1 MSDVRIEVRD
11 NEETYV
17 VSSDVG
23 YKYLNGRVTALEGS
37 LEKDLADKWAK
48 ALQEINNYLSNL
60 QVNIV
65 GNKIVDELPEV
76 GAPGILYLVMNE
88 AGTAY
93 TSYIYAND
101 KWVKLAVIDFSK
113 YVPITRMVNWKTL
126 DKDIVLTAT
135 DIGGDA
141 TIASGANAHAEGKLT
156 RAYGDMSHGE
166 GFQSWAEGKCSHAE
180 GIASRATGEGAHA
193 EGTTTVASGLN
204 SHAEGSFTKAAGDYS
219 HAEGAGC
226 QAKGKAQHVQGRYN
240 VVDNDN
246 KFAVIIGNGY
256 GREFPELKPPKDPDS
271 DLDMTP
277 PVGHSNAYALDWDGN
292 VYLKGGVYVNC
303 NADSTG
309 GTKLSLDVDSIMGAI
324 KDELYN
330 KVYPVGSVYMTSDD
344 NFNPEEAFGG
354 TWHHVTDDVYL
365 KAVMSGGGT
374 TGGSTDHVITSSN
387 LPPHVHGMKHTH
399 NVSSK
404 GYYAIATQ
412 KTWQFETFGG
422 KFADNSA
429 RYKVPMVR
437 TATSSSP
444 SGEQRDCKTTGSASI
459 TDTGTGSFANAAYHP
474 GYYGVHIWERR
485 A

>member
-1 MSDVRIEVRD
+1 MSDVRMEVRD

-17 VSSDVG
+17 TSNDVG

-48 ALQEINNYLSNL
+48 ALQEINNYLNNL

-76 GAPGILYLVMNE
+76 GDPGILYLVMNE

-113 YVPITRMVNWKTL
+113 YVPITRKVNEKAL
-126 DKDIVLTAT
+126 DTDIVLTAT
-135 DIGGDA
+135 DIGGDRTKA
-141 TIASGANAHAEGKLT
+141 TGENSHAEGTQCEAL
-156 RAYGDMSHGE
+156 GDS
-166 GFQSWAEGKCSHAE
+166 SHAE
-180 GIASRATGEGAHA
+180 GIQTKASGLWSHVEGSQTRANGPGSHA
-193 EGTTTVASGLN
+193 EGTGSWATGPS
-204 SHAEGSFTKAAGDYS
+204 SHAEGYGTEAAGKY
-219 HAEGAGC
+219 
-226 QAKGKAQHVQGRYN
+226 QHVQGKNN
-240 VVDNDN
+240 VIDEAN
-246 KFAVIIGNGY
+246 KFADIVGNGADI
-256 GREFPELKPPKDPDS
+256 LNK
-271 DLDMTP
+271 
-277 PVGHSNAYALDWDGN
+277 SNAYALDWDGN
-292 VYLKGGVYVNC
+292 LYLKGGVYVNC

-324 KDELYN
+324 KDQLYE

-344 NFNPEEAFGG
+344 NFNPAEVFGG

-365 KAVMSGGGT
+365 KAVMSEGGS
-374 TGGSTDHVITSSN
+374 TGGSTDHVITASN

-412 KTWQFETFGG
+412 KVWQFETFGG
-422 KFADNSA
+422 KFTDHSA

>member
-1 MSDVRIEVRD
+1 MSDVRMEVRD

-48 ALQEINNYLSNL
+48 ALQEINNYLNNL

-76 GAPGILYLVMNE
+76 GDPGILYLVMNE

-113 YVPITRMVNWKTL
+113 YVPITRKVNEKAL
-126 DKDIVLTAT
+126 DTDIVLTAT
-135 DIGGDA
+135 DIGGNNTQA
-141 TIASGANAHAEGKLT
+141 TGQDSHAEGVDCKAQEHASHAEGRGTTASGDSSHAEGIGSIASGESSHAEGARGT
-156 RAYGDMSHGE
+156 TASGAASH
-166 GFQSWAEGKCSHAE
+166 AEGTRTTAAGMCSHAE
-180 GIASRATGEGAHA
+180 GTATIANGR
-193 EGTTTVASGLN
+193 N
-204 SHAEGSFTKAAGDYS
+204 
-219 HAEGAGC
+219 
-226 QAKGKAQHVQGRYN
+226 QHVQGRFN
-240 VVDNDN
+240 VADNDN
-246 KFAVIIGNGY
+246 KFADIVGNGSSE
-256 GREFPELKPPKDPDS
+256 GLETVR
-271 DLDMTP
+271 
-277 PVGHSNAYALDWDGN
+277 SNAYALDWDGN
-292 VYLKGGVYVNC
+292 LYLKGGVYVNC
-303 NADSTG
+303 DADSTG

-324 KDELYN
+324 KDQLYE

-344 NFNPEEAFGG
+344 NFNPEEVFGG

-365 KAVMSGGGT
+365 KAVMSGGGS
-374 TGGSTDHVITSSN
+374 TGGSTDHVITASN
-387 LPPHVHGMKHTH
+387 LPPHVHGMRHTH

-412 KTWQFETFGG
+412 KVWQFETFGG
-422 KFADNSA
+422 KFVDNSA

>member
-48 ALQEINNYLSNL
+48 ALQKINNYLNNL

-76 GAPGILYLVMNE
+76 GDPGILYLVMNE
-88 AGTAY
+88 TGTAY

-113 YVPITRMVNWKTL
+113 YVPITRTVNEKAL
-126 DKDIVLTAT
+126 DTDIVLTAT
-135 DIGGDA
+135 DIGGDR
-141 TIASGANAHAEGKLT
+141 TK
-156 RAYGDMSHGE
+156 
-166 GFQSWAEGKCSHAE
+166 
-180 GIASRATGEGAHA
+180 ATGE
-193 EGTTTVASGLN
+193 N
-204 SHAEGSFTKAAGDYS
+204 SHAEGSQCEALGDCTHAEGFQAIARGLWAHAEGVQTRANGVNS
-219 HAEGAGC
+219 HAEGDGALASGHVSHAEGYGTEAAGEY
-226 QAKGKAQHVQGRYN
+226 QHVQGKHN
-240 VVDNDN
+240 VVDEAN
-246 KFAVIIGNGY
+246 KFADIVGNGADI
-256 GREFPELKPPKDPDS
+256 LNK
-271 DLDMTP
+271 
-277 PVGHSNAYALDWDGN
+277 SNAYALDWDGN
-292 VYLKGGVYVNC
+292 LYLKGGVYVNC

-309 GTKLSLDVDSIMGAI
+309 GTKLSLDVDSIMNAI
-324 KDELYN
+324 KDQLYE

-344 NFNPEEAFGG
+344 NFNPAEVFGG
-354 TWHHVTDDVYL
+354 TWHHVTEDVYL
-365 KAVMSGGGT
+365 KAVMSGGGS
-374 TGGSTDHVITSSN
+374 TGGSTDHVITTSN

-412 KTWQFETFGG
+412 KVWQFETFGG
-422 KFADNSA
+422 NFSDKSA
-429 RYKVPMVR
+429 KYKVPMVR

-444 SGEQRDCKTTGSASI
+444 SGEQRDCKTTGVASI

>member
-1 MSDVRIEVRD
+1 MSDVRMEVRD

-48 ALQEINNYLSNL
+48 ALQEINNYLNNL

-76 GAPGILYLVMNE
+76 GDPGILYLVMNE

-113 YVPITRMVNWKTL
+113 YVPITRKVNEKAL
-126 DKDIVLTAT
+126 DTDIVLTAT
-135 DIGGDA
+135 DIGGDR
-141 TIASGANAHAEGKLT
+141 TK
-156 RAYGDMSHGE
+156 
-166 GFQSWAEGKCSHAE
+166 
-180 GIASRATGEGAHA
+180 ATGE
-193 EGTTTVASGLN
+193 N
-204 SHAEGSFTKAAGDYS
+204 SHAEGTQCEALGDSS
-219 HAEGAGC
+219 HAEGYGTEAAGEY
-226 QAKGKAQHVQGRYN
+226 QHVQGKHN
-240 VVDNDN
+240 VIDEAN
-246 KFAVIIGNGY
+246 KFADIVGNGADI
-256 GREFPELKPPKDPDS
+256 LNK
-271 DLDMTP
+271 
-277 PVGHSNAYALDWDGN
+277 SNAYALDWDGN
-292 VYLKGGVYVNC
+292 LYLKGGVYVNC

-324 KDELYN
+324 KDQLYE

-344 NFNPEEAFGG
+344 NFNPEEVFGG

-365 KAVMSGGGT
+365 KAVMSGGGS
-374 TGGSTDHVITSSN
+374 TGGATDHVITSSN

-412 KTWQFETFGG
+412 KVWQFETFGG
-422 KFADNSA
+422 KFVDNSA

-459 TDTGTGSFANAAYHP
+459 TDTGTGSFANTAYHP

>member
-1 MSDVRIEVRD
+1 MSDVRMEVRD
-11 NEETYV
+11 SEETYV

-23 YKYLNGRVTALEGS
+23 YKYLDGRVTALEGS

-65 GNKIVDELPEV
+65 GNKIVDVLPEV
-76 GAPGILYLVMNE
+76 GEPGILYLVMNE

-113 YVPITRMVNWKTL
+113 YVPITRKVNEKAL
-126 DKDIVLTAT
+126 DTDIVLTAT
-135 DIGGDA
+135 DIGGDRTKA
-141 TIASGANAHAEGKLT
+141 TGENSHAEGTLT
-156 RAYGDMSHGE
+156 MATGENSH
-166 GFQSWAEGKCSHAE
+166 AEGTRCEAIGDSSHAEGIQTKASGLCSHAE
-180 GIASRATGEGAHA
+180 GNQTRAIGQGSHV
-193 EGTTTVASGLN
+193 EGTGSFAKGQW
-204 SHAEGSFTKAAGDYS
+204 SHAEGYYTEAAGRY
-219 HAEGAGC
+219 
-226 QAKGKAQHVQGRYN
+226 QHVQGRHN
-240 VVDNDN
+240 VIDESNR
-246 KFAVIIGNGY
+246 FADIVGNGT
-256 GREFPELKPPKDPDS
+256 DS
-271 DLDMTP
+271 LNK
-277 PVGHSNAYALDWDGN
+277 SNAYALDWHGN
-292 VYLKGGVYVNC
+292 LHLKGGVYVNC

-309 GTKLSLDVDSIMGAI
+309 GTKLSLDVDSIMNAI
-324 KDELYN
+324 KDQLYE

-344 NFNPEEAFGG
+344 NFNPEEVFGG

-365 KAVMSGGGT
+365 KAVMSGGGS
-374 TGGSTDHVITSSN
+374 TGGATDHVITSSN

-412 KTWQFETFGG
+412 KVWQFETFGG
-422 KFADNSA
+422 KFTDHSA
-429 RYKVPMVR
+429 KYKVPMVR

-444 SGEQRDCKTTGSASI
+444 SGEQRDCKTTGIASI
-459 TDTGTGSFANAAYHP
+459 SDTGNGSFANAAYHP

>member
-1 MSDVRIEVRD
+1 MSDVRMEVRD

-48 ALQEINNYLSNL
+48 ALQEINNYLNNL

-65 GNKIVDELPEV
+65 GNKIVDKLPEV
-76 GAPGILYLVMNE
+76 GDPGILYLVMNE

-113 YVPITRMVNWKTL
+113 YVPITRTVNQKAL
-126 DKDIVLTAT
+126 DTDIVLTAT
-135 DIGGDA
+135 DIGGDR
-141 TIASGANAHAEGKLT
+141 TT
-156 RAYGDMSHGE
+156 
-166 GFQSWAEGKCSHAE
+166 
-180 GIASRATGEGAHA
+180 ATGE
-193 EGTTTVASGLN
+193 N
-204 SHAEGSFTKAAGDYS
+204 SHAEGSQCEALTDCTHAEGFQAIARGLYS
-219 HAEGAGC
+219 HAEGYQTRANGVISHAEGDGAWASGYASHAEGYNTKAAGEY
-226 QAKGKAQHVQGRYN
+226 QHVQGKHN
-240 VVDNDN
+240 VIDEAN
-246 KFAVIIGNGY
+246 KFADIVGNGA
-256 GREFPELKPPKDPDS
+256 DS
-271 DLDMTP
+271 LNK
-277 PVGHSNAYALDWDGN
+277 SNAYALDWDGN
-292 VYLKGGVYVNC
+292 LYLKGGVYVNC

-309 GTKLSLDVDSIMGAI
+309 GTKLSLDVDSIMNAI
-324 KDELYN
+324 KDQLYE

-344 NFNPEEAFGG
+344 NFNPAEVFGG
-354 TWHHVTDDVYL
+354 TWHHVTEDVYL
-365 KAVMSGGGT
+365 KAVMSGGGS

-422 KFADNSA
+422 KFSDKSA
-429 RYKVPMVR
+429 KYKVPMVR

-459 TDTGTGSFANAAYHP
+459 TDTGTGSFANTAYHP

>member
-48 ALQEINNYLSNL
+48 ALQEINNYLNNL

-76 GAPGILYLVMNE
+76 GDPGILYLVMNE

-93 TSYIYAND
+93 TSYIYANE
-101 KWVKLAVIDFSK
+101 KWVKLAGIDFSK
-113 YVPITRMVNWKTL
+113 YVPITRKVNEKAL
-126 DKDIVLTAT
+126 DTDIVLTAT
-135 DIGGDA
+135 DIGGDR
-141 TIASGANAHAEGKLT
+141 TK
-156 RAYGDMSHGE
+156 
-166 GFQSWAEGKCSHAE
+166 
-180 GIASRATGEGAHA
+180 ATGE
-193 EGTTTVASGLN
+193 N
-204 SHAEGSFTKAAGDYS
+204 SHAEGSQCEALGACTHAEGFQAIARGLWSHAEGVQTRANGENS
-219 HAEGAGC
+219 HAEGAG
-226 QAKGKAQHVQGRYN
+226 AWASGHVSHAEGYGTEAAGEYQHVQGKHN
-240 VVDNDN
+240 VIDEAN
-246 KFAVIIGNGY
+246 KFADIVGNGADI
-256 GREFPELKPPKDPDS
+256 LNK
-271 DLDMTP
+271 
-277 PVGHSNAYALDWDGN
+277 SNAYALDWNGN
-292 VYLKGGVYVNC
+292 LYLKGGVYVNC

-309 GTKLSLDVDSIMGAI
+309 GTKLSLDVDSIMNAI
-324 KDELYN
+324 KDQLYE

-344 NFNPEEAFGG
+344 NFNPAEVFGG

-365 KAVMSGGGT
+365 KAVMSGGGS
-374 TGGSTDHVITSSN
+374 TGGSIDHVITASN

-412 KTWQFETFGG
+412 KAWQFETFGG

-444 SGEQRDCKTTGSASI
+444 SGEQRNCKTTGDSSI

>member
-48 ALQEINNYLSNL
+48 ALQEINNYLNNL

-76 GAPGILYLVMNE
+76 GDPGILYLVMNE

-113 YVPITRMVNWKTL
+113 YVPITRKVNEKAL
-126 DKDIVLTAT
+126 DTDIILTAT
-135 DIGGDA
+135 DIGGDR
-141 TIASGANAHAEGKLT
+141 TK
-156 RAYGDMSHGE
+156 
-166 GFQSWAEGKCSHAE
+166 
-180 GIASRATGEGAHA
+180 ATGE
-193 EGTTTVASGLN
+193 N
-204 SHAEGSFTKAAGDYS
+204 SHAEGSKCEALGNSS
-219 HAEGAGC
+219 HAEGVQTKASGLWSHAEGSQTRANGPASHAEGTGSWATGSGSHAEGYGTEAAGEY
-226 QAKGKAQHVQGRYN
+226 QHVQGKHN
-240 VVDNDN
+240 VVDEAN
-246 KFAVIIGNGY
+246 KFADIVGNGADI
-256 GREFPELKPPKDPDS
+256 LNK
-271 DLDMTP
+271 
-277 PVGHSNAYALDWDGN
+277 SNAYALDWNGN
-292 VYLKGGVYVNC
+292 LYLKGGVYVNC

-309 GTKLSLDVDSIMGAI
+309 GTKLSLDVDSIMNAI
-324 KDELYN
+324 KDQLYE

-344 NFNPEEAFGG
+344 NFNPAEVFGG

-365 KAVMSGGGT
+365 KAVMSGGGS
-374 TGGSTDHVITSSN
+374 TGGATDHVITSSN

-412 KTWQFETFGG
+412 KVWQFETFGG
-422 KFADNSA
+422 KFTDKSA
-429 RYKVPMVR
+429 KYKVPMVR

-444 SGEQRDCKTTGSASI
+444 SGEQRDCKTTGGASI

>member
-48 ALQEINNYLSNL
+48 ALQEINNYLNNL

-76 GAPGILYLVMNE
+76 GDPGILYLVMNE
-88 AGTAY
+88 TGTAY

-113 YVPITRMVNWKTL
+113 YVPITRTVNEKAL
-126 DKDIVLTAT
+126 DTDIVLTAT
-135 DIGGDA
+135 DIGGDR
-141 TIASGANAHAEGKLT
+141 TK
-156 RAYGDMSHGE
+156 
-166 GFQSWAEGKCSHAE
+166 
-180 GIASRATGEGAHA
+180 ATGE
-193 EGTTTVASGLN
+193 N
-204 SHAEGSFTKAAGDYS
+204 SHAEGSQCEALGDCTHAEGFQAIARGLWAHAEGVQTRANGVNS
-219 HAEGAGC
+219 HAEGDGALASGHVSHAEGYGTEAAGEY
-226 QAKGKAQHVQGRYN
+226 QHVQGKHN
-240 VVDNDN
+240 VVDEAN
-246 KFAVIIGNGY
+246 KFADIVGNGADI
-256 GREFPELKPPKDPDS
+256 LNK
-271 DLDMTP
+271 
-277 PVGHSNAYALDWDGN
+277 SNAYALDWDGN
-292 VYLKGGVYVNC
+292 LYLKGGVYVNC

-309 GTKLSLDVDSIMGAI
+309 GTKLSLDVDSIMNAI
-324 KDELYN
+324 KDQLYE

-344 NFNPEEAFGG
+344 NFNPAEVFGG
-354 TWHHVTDDVYL
+354 TWHHVTEDVYL
-365 KAVMSGGGT
+365 KAVMSGGGS
-374 TGGSTDHVITSSN
+374 TGGSTDHVITTSN

-399 NVSSK
+399 KVSSK

-412 KTWQFETFGG
+412 KVWQFETFGG
-422 KFADNSA
+422 KFSDKSA
-429 RYKVPMVR
+429 KYKVPMVR

-444 SGEQRDCKTTGSASI
+444 SGEQRDCKTTGVASI

>member
-1 MSDVRIEVRD
+1 MSDVRMEVRD

-17 VSSDVG
+17 TSNDVG

-37 LEKDLADKWAK
+37 LEKELADKWAK

-76 GAPGILYLVMNE
+76 GDPGILYLVMNE

-113 YVPITRMVNWKTL
+113 YVPITRKVNEKAL
-126 DKDIVLTAT
+126 DTDIILTAT
-135 DIGGDA
+135 DIGGNNTQA
-141 TIASGANAHAEGKLT
+141 TGKDSHAEGVDCKAQEHASHAEGRGTTASGDSSHAEGIGSIASGESSHAEGARGT
-156 RAYGDMSHGE
+156 TASGAASH
-166 GFQSWAEGKCSHAE
+166 AEGVNAKAVGVCSHAE
-180 GIASRATGEGAHA
+180 GTATIANGR
-193 EGTTTVASGLN
+193 
-204 SHAEGSFTKAAGDYS
+204 D
-219 HAEGAGC
+219 
-226 QAKGKAQHVQGRYN
+226 QHVQGRFN
-240 VVDNDN
+240 VADNDN
-246 KFAVIIGNGY
+246 KFADIVGNGNSE
-256 GREFPELKPPKDPDS
+256 GLETVR
-271 DLDMTP
+271 
-277 PVGHSNAYALDWDGN
+277 SNAYALDWDGN
-292 VYLKGGVYVNC
+292 LYLKGGVYVNC

-324 KDELYN
+324 KDQLYE

-344 NFNPEEAFGG
+344 NFNPEEVFGG

-365 KAVMSGGGT
+365 KAVMSGGGS
-374 TGGSTDHVITSSN
+374 TGGSTDHVITASN
-387 LPPHVHGMKHTH
+387 LPPHVHGMRHTH

-412 KTWQFETFGG
+412 KVWQFETFGG
-422 KFADNSA
+422 KFVDHSA
-429 RYKVPMVR
+429 KYKVPMVR

>member
-48 ALQEINNYLSNL
+48 ALQEINNYLNNL

-76 GAPGILYLVMNE
+76 GDPGILYLVMNE
-88 AGTAY
+88 TGTAY

-113 YVPITRMVNWKTL
+113 YVPITRTVNEKAL
-126 DKDIVLTAT
+126 DTDIVLTAT
-135 DIGGDA
+135 DIGGDR
-141 TIASGANAHAEGKLT
+141 TK
-156 RAYGDMSHGE
+156 
-166 GFQSWAEGKCSHAE
+166 
-180 GIASRATGEGAHA
+180 ATGE
-193 EGTTTVASGLN
+193 N
-204 SHAEGSFTKAAGDYS
+204 SHAEGSQCEALGDCTHAEGFQAIARGLWAHAEGVQTRANGVNS
-219 HAEGAGC
+219 HAEGDGALASGHVSHAEGYGTEAAGEY
-226 QAKGKAQHVQGRYN
+226 QHVQGKHN
-240 VVDNDN
+240 VVDEAN
-246 KFAVIIGNGY
+246 KFADIVGNGADI
-256 GREFPELKPPKDPDS
+256 LNK
-271 DLDMTP
+271 
-277 PVGHSNAYALDWDGN
+277 SNAYALDWDGN
-292 VYLKGGVYVNC
+292 LYLKGGVYVNC

-309 GTKLSLDVDSIMGAI
+309 GTKLSLDVDSIMNAI
-324 KDELYN
+324 KDQLYE

-344 NFNPEEAFGG
+344 NFNPAEVFGG
-354 TWHHVTDDVYL
+354 TWHHVTEDVYL
-365 KAVMSGGGT
+365 KAVMSGGGS
-374 TGGSTDHVITSSN
+374 TGGSTNHVITTSN

-412 KTWQFETFGG
+412 KVWQFETFGG
-422 KFADNSA
+422 KFSDKSA
-429 RYKVPMVR
+429 KYKVPMVR

-444 SGEQRDCKTTGSASI
+444 SGEQRDCKTTGVASI

>member
-1 MSDVRIEVRD
+1 MSDVRMEVRD

-48 ALQEINNYLSNL
+48 ALQEINNYLNNL

-76 GAPGILYLVMNE
+76 GDPGILYLVMNE

-113 YVPITRMVNWKTL
+113 YVPITRKVNEKAL
-126 DKDIVLTAT
+126 DTDIVLTAT
-135 DIGGDA
+135 DIGGDRTKA
-141 TIASGANAHAEGKLT
+141 TGENSHAEGTQCEAL
-156 RAYGDMSHGE
+156 GDS
-166 GFQSWAEGKCSHAE
+166 SHAE
-180 GIASRATGEGAHA
+180 GIQTKASGLWSHVEGSQTRANGPGSHA
-193 EGTTTVASGLN
+193 EGTGSWATGPS
-204 SHAEGSFTKAAGDYS
+204 SHAEGYGTEAAGKY
-219 HAEGAGC
+219 
-226 QAKGKAQHVQGRYN
+226 QHVQGKHN
-240 VVDNDN
+240 VIDEAN
-246 KFAVIIGNGY
+246 KFADIVGNGADI
-256 GREFPELKPPKDPDS
+256 LNK
-271 DLDMTP
+271 
-277 PVGHSNAYALDWDGN
+277 SNAYALDWDGN

-324 KDELYN
+324 KDQLYE

-344 NFNPEEAFGG
+344 NFNPEEVFGG

-365 KAVMSGGGT
+365 KAVMSGGGS
-374 TGGSTDHVITSSN
+374 TGGSTDHVITASN
-387 LPPHVHGMKHTH
+387 LPPHVHGMRHTH

-412 KTWQFETFGG
+412 KVWQFETFGG
-422 KFADNSA
+422 KFTDHSA
-429 RYKVPMVR
+429 KYKVPMVR

-459 TDTGTGSFANAAYHP
+459 TDTGTGSFANTAYHP
-474 GYYGVHIWERR
+474 GYYGVHIWERK

>member
-1 MSDVRIEVRD
+1 MSDVRMEVRD

-48 ALQEINNYLSNL
+48 ALQEINNYLNNL

-76 GAPGILYLVMNE
+76 GDPGILYLVMNE

-113 YVPITRMVNWKTL
+113 YVPITRKVNEKTL
-126 DKDIVLTAT
+126 DTDIVLTAT
-135 DIGGDA
+135 DIGGDRTKA
-141 TIASGANAHAEGKLT
+141 TGENSHAEGTQCEAL
-156 RAYGDMSHGE
+156 GDS
-166 GFQSWAEGKCSHAE
+166 SHAE
-180 GIASRATGEGAHA
+180 GIQTKASGLWSHVEGSQTRANGPGSHA
-193 EGTTTVASGLN
+193 EGTGSWATGPS
-204 SHAEGSFTKAAGDYS
+204 SHAEGYGTEAAGEY
-219 HAEGAGC
+219 
-226 QAKGKAQHVQGRYN
+226 QHVQGKHN
-240 VVDNDN
+240 VVDEAN
-246 KFAVIIGNGY
+246 KFADIVGNGADI
-256 GREFPELKPPKDPDS
+256 LNK
-271 DLDMTP
+271 
-277 PVGHSNAYALDWDGN
+277 SNAYALDWDGN
-292 VYLKGGVYVNC
+292 LYLKGGVYVNC

-324 KDELYN
+324 KDQLYE

-344 NFNPEEAFGG
+344 NFNPEEVFGG

-365 KAVMSGGGT
+365 KAVMSGGGS
-374 TGGSTDHVITSSN
+374 TGGSTDHVITASN
-387 LPPHVHGMKHTH
+387 LPPHVHGMRHTH

-412 KTWQFETFGG
+412 KVWQFETFGG
-422 KFADNSA
+422 KFVDNSA
-429 RYKVPMVR
+429 KFKVPMVR

>member
-48 ALQEINNYLSNL
+48 ALQEINNYLNNL

-76 GAPGILYLVMNE
+76 GDPGILYLVMNE

-113 YVPITRMVNWKTL
+113 YVPITRKVNEKAL
-126 DKDIVLTAT
+126 DTDIVLTAT
-135 DIGGDA
+135 DIGGNNTKA
-141 TIASGANAHAEGKLT
+141 TGQ
-156 RAYGDMSHGE
+156 D
-166 GFQSWAEGKCSHAE
+166 SHAE
-180 GIASRATGEGAHA
+180 GIRSKATG
-193 EGTTTVASGLN
+193 N
-204 SHAEGSFTKAAGDYS
+204 FSHAEGVDCNAKEHAS
-219 HAEGAGC
+219 HAEGQGTTASGDSSHAEGIKSL
-226 QAKGKAQHVQGRYN
+226 AKGQSSHAEGYYTEAAGKYQHVQGRHN
-240 VVDNDN
+240 VIDEANR
-246 KFAVIIGNGY
+246 FADIVGNGT
-256 GREFPELKPPKDPDS
+256 DS
-271 DLDMTP
+271 LNK
-277 PVGHSNAYALDWDGN
+277 SNAYALDWHGN
-292 VYLKGGVYVNC
+292 LRLKGGVYVNC

-309 GTKLSLDVDSIMGAI
+309 GTKLSLDVDSIMNAI
-324 KDELYN
+324 KDQLYE

-344 NFNPEEAFGG
+344 NFNPSEVFGG
-354 TWHHVTDDVYL
+354 TWHHVTEDVYL
-365 KAVMSGGGT
+365 KAVMSGGGS
-374 TGGSTDHVITSSN
+374 TGGATDHVITSSN

-422 KFADNSA
+422 KFTDKSA
-429 RYKVPMVR
+429 KYKVPMVR

-444 SGEQRDCKTTGSASI
+444 SGEQRDCKTTGGASI

>member
-1 MSDVRIEVRD
+1 MSDVRMEVRD

-48 ALQEINNYLSNL
+48 ALQEINNYLNNL

-76 GAPGILYLVMNE
+76 GEPGILYLVMNE

-113 YVPITRMVNWKTL
+113 YVPITRKVNEKAL
-126 DKDIVLTAT
+126 DTDIVLTAT
-135 DIGGDA
+135 DIGGDRTKA
-141 TIASGANAHAEGKLT
+141 T
-156 RAYGDMSHGE
+156 GE
-166 GFQSWAEGKCSHAE
+166 NSHAE
-180 GIASRATGEGAHA
+180 GTLTKATGE
-193 EGTTTVASGLN
+193 N
-204 SHAEGSFTKAAGDYS
+204 SHAEGSKCEAIGNSS
-219 HAEGAGC
+219 HAEGVQTKSSGLWSHAEGSQTRANGPGSHAEGTNSWATGSGSHAEGYGTEAAGEY
-226 QAKGKAQHVQGRYN
+226 QHVQGKHN
-240 VVDNDN
+240 VVDEAN
-246 KFAVIIGNGY
+246 KFADIVGNGADI
-256 GREFPELKPPKDPDS
+256 LNK
-271 DLDMTP
+271 
-277 PVGHSNAYALDWDGN
+277 SNAYALDWDGN
-292 VYLKGGVYVNC
+292 LYLKGGVYVNC

-309 GTKLSLDVDSIMGAI
+309 GTKLSLDVDSIMNAI
-324 KDELYN
+324 KDQLYE

-344 NFNPEEAFGG
+344 NFNPAEVFGG
-354 TWHHVTDDVYL
+354 TWHHVTEDVYL
-365 KAVMSGGGT
+365 KAVMSGGGS
-374 TGGSTDHVITSSN
+374 TGGATDHVITSSN

-422 KFADNSA
+422 KFTDKSA
-429 RYKVPMVR
+429 KYKVPMVR

>member
-1 MSDVRIEVRD
+1 MSDVKIEVRD
-11 NEETYV
+11 SEETYV

-76 GAPGILYLVMNE
+76 GEPGILYLVMNE

-113 YVPITRMVNWKTL
+113 YVPITRKVNEKTL
-126 DKDIVLTAT
+126 DTDIVLTAT
-135 DIGGDA
+135 DIGGQD
-141 TIASGANAHAEGKLT
+141 T
-156 RAYGDMSHGE
+156 
-166 GFQSWAEGKCSHAE
+166 Q
-180 GIASRATGEGAHA
+180 ATGN
-193 EGTTTVASGLN
+193 N
-204 SHAEGSFTKAAGDYS
+204 SHAEGGGSTASGDYS
-219 HAEGAGC
+219 HAEGRGTIASGETSHAEGARRVTASGAASHAEGTATTAAGVC
-226 QAKGKAQHVQGRYN
+226 SHAEGSATIANGRDQHVQGRFN
-240 VVDNDN
+240 VADNDN
-246 KFAVIIGNGY
+246 KFADIVGNGTSE
-256 GREFPELKPPKDPDS
+256 GMETVR
-271 DLDMTP
+271 
-277 PVGHSNAYALDWDGN
+277 SNAYALDWDGN
-292 VYLKGGVYVNC
+292 LYLKGGVYINC

-324 KDELYN
+324 KDQLYE

-344 NFNPEEAFGG
+344 NFNPAEVFGG
-354 TWHHVTDDVYL
+354 TWHHVTEDVYL
-365 KAVMSGGGT
+365 KAVMSGGGS

-422 KFADNSA
+422 KFTDNSA

-459 TDTGTGSFANAAYHP
+459 SDTGTGSFANTAYHP

>member
-1 MSDVRIEVRD
+1 MSDVKIEVRD
-11 NEETYV
+11 SEETYV

-37 LEKDLADKWAK
+37 LEKDLSDKWAK

-76 GAPGILYLVMNE
+76 GDPGILYLVMNE

-113 YVPITRMVNWKTL
+113 YVPITRKVNEKAL
-126 DKDIVLTAT
+126 DTDIVLTAT
-135 DIGGDA
+135 DIGGDRTKA
-141 TIASGANAHAEGKLT
+141 TGENSHAEGTQCEAL
-156 RAYGDMSHGE
+156 GDS
-166 GFQSWAEGKCSHAE
+166 SHAE
-180 GIASRATGEGAHA
+180 GIQTK
-193 EGTTTVASGLN
+193 ASGLW
-204 SHAEGSFTKAAGDYS
+204 SHAEGSQTRANGPGS
-219 HAEGAGC
+219 HAEGTGSWATGSSSHAEGYGTEAAGEY
-226 QAKGKAQHVQGRYN
+226 QHVQGKHN
-240 VVDNDN
+240 VIDEAN
-246 KFAVIIGNGY
+246 KFADIVGNGADI
-256 GREFPELKPPKDPDS
+256 LNK
-271 DLDMTP
+271 
-277 PVGHSNAYALDWDGN
+277 SNAYALDWEGN
-292 VYLKGGVYVNC
+292 LYLKGGVYVNC

-309 GTKLSLDVDSIMGAI
+309 GTKLSLDVDSIMGTI
-324 KDELYN
+324 KDQLYE

-344 NFNPEEAFGG
+344 NFNPAEVFGG
-354 TWHHVTDDVYL
+354 EWHHVTDDVYL

-374 TGGSTDHVITSSN
+374 TGGSTNHVITSSN

-422 KFADNSA
+422 KFTDNSA
-429 RYKVPMVR
+429 KYKVPMVR

-459 TDTGTGSFANAAYHP
+459 SDTGTGSFANTAYHP

>member
-1 MSDVRIEVRD
+1 MSDVRMEVRD
-11 NEETYV
+11 SEETYV

-48 ALQEINNYLSNL
+48 ALQEINNYLNNL

-76 GAPGILYLVMNE
+76 GDPGILYLVMNE

-113 YVPITRMVNWKTL
+113 YVPITRKVNKKPL

-135 DIGGDA
+135 DVGGNNTQA
-141 TIASGANAHAEGKLT
+141 TGQDSHAEGIRSKATGNFSHAEGVDCKAQEHASHSEGWFTTASGDSSHAEGRGTTASGTQSHVEGSRSTASGAASHAEGVSTK
-156 RAYGDMSHGE
+156 AAGV
-166 GFQSWAEGKCSHAE
+166 CSHAE
-180 GIASRATGEGAHA
+180 GTATIA
-193 EGTTTVASGLN
+193 N
-204 SHAEGSFTKAAGDYS
+204 
-219 HAEGAGC
+219 
-226 QAKGKAQHVQGRYN
+226 GKDQHVQGRFN
-240 VVDNDN
+240 VADNDN
-246 KFAVIIGNGY
+246 KFADIVGNGSSE
-256 GREFPELKPPKDPDS
+256 GLEF
-271 DLDMTP
+271 
-277 PVGHSNAYALDWDGN
+277 VRSNAYALDWDGN
-292 VYLKGGVYVNC
+292 LYLKGGVYVNC

-309 GTKLSLDVDSIMGAI
+309 GTKLSFDVDSIMGAI
-324 KDELYN
+324 KDQLYE

-344 NFNPEEAFGG
+344 NFNPAEVFGG

-365 KAVMSGGGT
+365 KAVMSGGGSK
-374 TGGSTDHVITSSN
+374 GGSTDHVITSSN
-387 LPPHVHGMKHTH
+387 LPPHVHGMRHTH

-412 KTWQFETFGG
+412 KVWQFETFGG
-422 KFADNSA
+422 KFVDHSA
-429 RYKVPMVR
+429 KYKVPMVR

>member
-1 MSDVRIEVRD
+1 MSDVRMEVRD
-11 NEETYV
+11 SEETYV

-48 ALQEINNYLSNL
+48 ALQEINNYLNNL

-65 GNKIVDELPEV
+65 GNKIVDVLPEV
-76 GAPGILYLVMNE
+76 GEPGILYLVMNE

-113 YVPITRMVNWKTL
+113 YVPITRKVNEKAL
-126 DKDIVLTAT
+126 DTDIVLTAT
-135 DIGGDA
+135 DIGGRNTQA
-141 TIASGANAHAEGKLT
+141 TGQ
-156 RAYGDMSHGE
+156 D
-166 GFQSWAEGKCSHAE
+166 SHAE
-180 GIASRATGEGAHA
+180 GIRSEATGNFSHA
-193 EGTTTVASGLN
+193 EGVDCKAQERASHAEGWYTTASGDN
-204 SHAEGSFTKAAGDYS
+204 SHAEGHGTTASGESS
-219 HAEGAGC
+219 HAEGARGT
-226 QAKGKAQHVQGRYN
+226 KASGSASHAEGSHTTAAGISSHAEGEVTVANGRDQHVQGRYN
-240 VVDNDN
+240 VADNDN
-246 KFAVIIGNGY
+246 KFADIVGNGNFE
-256 GREFPELKPPKDPDS
+256 GME
-271 DLDMTP
+271 
-277 PVGHSNAYALDWDGN
+277 PVFSNAYALDWDGN
-292 VYLKGGVYVNC
+292 LYLKGGVYVNC

-324 KDELYN
+324 KDQLYE

-344 NFNPEEAFGG
+344 NFNPEAVFGG

-374 TGGSTDHVITSSN
+374 TGGSKDHVITSSN

-412 KTWQFETFGG
+412 KVWQFETFGG
-422 KFADNSA
+422 KFADKSA
-429 RYKVPMVR
+429 KYKVPMVR

-444 SGEQRDCKTTGSASI
+444 SGEQRDCKTTGGASI

>member
-1 MSDVRIEVRD
+1 MSDVKIEVRD
-11 NEETYV
+11 SEETYV

-37 LEKDLADKWAK
+37 LEKDLVDKWAK

-76 GAPGILYLVMNE
+76 GEPGILYLVMNE

-113 YVPITRMVNWKTL
+113 YVPIARKVNEKTL
-126 DKDIVLTAT
+126 DTDIVLTAT
-135 DIGGDA
+135 DIGGDR
-141 TIASGANAHAEGKLT
+141 TK
-156 RAYGDMSHGE
+156 
-166 GFQSWAEGKCSHAE
+166 
-180 GIASRATGEGAHA
+180 ATGE
-193 EGTTTVASGLN
+193 N
-204 SHAEGSFTKAAGDYS
+204 SHAEGSQCEALGDSS
-219 HAEGAGC
+219 HAEGVQTIARGLWSHAEGSQTRANGVLSHAEGDGAWASGLASHAEGNGTEAAGEY
-226 QAKGKAQHVQGRYN
+226 QHVQGKHN
-240 VVDNDN
+240 VVDEAN
-246 KFAVIIGNGY
+246 KFADIVGNGADI
-256 GREFPELKPPKDPDS
+256 LNK
-271 DLDMTP
+271 
-277 PVGHSNAYALDWDGN
+277 SNAYALDWDGN
-292 VYLKGGVYVNC
+292 LYLKGGVYVNC

-324 KDELYN
+324 KDQLYE

-344 NFNPEEAFGG
+344 NFNPAEVFGG

-365 KAVMSGGGT
+365 KAIMSGGGT

-387 LPPHVHGMKHTH
+387 LPPHVHGMRHTH

-404 GYYAIATQ
+404 GYYACATQ
-412 KTWQFETFGG
+412 KTWLFETFGG

-459 TDTGTGSFANAAYHP
+459 TDTGTGSFANTAYHP

>member
-1 MSDVRIEVRD
+1 MSDVRMEVRD
-11 NEETYV
+11 SEETYV

-48 ALQEINNYLSNL
+48 ALQEINNYLNNL

-76 GAPGILYLVMNE
+76 GDPGILYLVMNE

-113 YVPITRMVNWKTL
+113 YVPITRKVNEKAL
-126 DKDIVLTAT
+126 DTDIVLTAT
-135 DIGGDA
+135 DIGGDR
-141 TIASGANAHAEGKLT
+141 TK
-156 RAYGDMSHGE
+156 
-166 GFQSWAEGKCSHAE
+166 
-180 GIASRATGEGAHA
+180 ATGE
-193 EGTTTVASGLN
+193 N
-204 SHAEGSFTKAAGDYS
+204 SHAEGSQCEALSDCTHAEGFQAIARGLWS
-219 HAEGAGC
+219 HAEGVQTRANGVNSHAEGDGAWASGHVSHAEGYGTEAAGEY
-226 QAKGKAQHVQGRYN
+226 QHVQGKHN
-240 VVDNDN
+240 VIDEAN
-246 KFAVIIGNGY
+246 KFADIVGNGADI
-256 GREFPELKPPKDPDS
+256 LNK
-271 DLDMTP
+271 
-277 PVGHSNAYALDWDGN
+277 SNAYALDWDGN
-292 VYLKGGVYVNC
+292 LYLKGGVYVNC

-324 KDELYN
+324 KDQLYE

-344 NFNPEEAFGG
+344 NFNPAEVFGG

-365 KAVMSGGGT
+365 KAVMSGGGS
-374 TGGSTDHVITSSN
+374 TGGSTDHVITASN
-387 LPPHVHGMKHTH
+387 LPPHVHGMRHTH

-412 KTWQFETFGG
+412 KVWQFETFGG
-422 KFADNSA
+422 TFTDHSA
-429 RYKVPMVR
+429 KYKVPMVR

>member
-23 YKYLNGRVTALEGS
+23 YKYLDGRVTALEGS

-48 ALQEINNYLSNL
+48 ALQEINNYLNNL

-76 GAPGILYLVMNE
+76 GDPGILYLVMNE

-113 YVPITRMVNWKTL
+113 YVPITRKVNEKAL
-126 DKDIVLTAT
+126 DTDIVLTAT
-135 DIGGDA
+135 DVGGDR
-141 TIASGANAHAEGKLT
+141 TK
-156 RAYGDMSHGE
+156 
-166 GFQSWAEGKCSHAE
+166 
-180 GIASRATGEGAHA
+180 ATGE
-193 EGTTTVASGLN
+193 N
-204 SHAEGSFTKAAGDYS
+204 SHAEGSQCEALSDCTHAEGFQAIARGLYS
-219 HAEGAGC
+219 HAEGVQTRANGVISHAEGDGAWASGYASHAEGC
-226 QAKGKAQHVQGRYN
+226 GTKASGEYQHVQGKHN
-240 VVDNDN
+240 VVDEVN
-246 KFAVIIGNGY
+246 KFADIVGNGANS
-256 GREFPELKPPKDPDS
+256 LNK
-271 DLDMTP
+271 
-277 PVGHSNAYALDWDGN
+277 SNAYALDWNGN
-292 VYLKGGVYVNC
+292 LYLKGGVYVNC

-309 GTKLSLDVDSIMGAI
+309 GTKLSLDVDSIMNAI
-324 KDELYN
+324 KDQLYE

-344 NFNPEEAFGG
+344 NFNPAEVFGG

-365 KAVMSGGGT
+365 KAVMSGGGS
-374 TGGSTDHVITSSN
+374 TGGSTDHVITASN

-412 KTWQFETFGG
+412 KVWQFETFGG
-422 KFADNSA
+422 KFVDKSA
-429 RYKVPMVR
+429 KYKVPMVR

-444 SGEQRDCKTTGSASI
+444 SGEQRDCKTTGGASI
-459 TDTGTGSFANAAYHP
+459 NDTGTGSFANAAYHP

>member
-48 ALQEINNYLSNL
+48 ALQEINNYLNNL

-76 GAPGILYLVMNE
+76 GEPGILYLVMNE

-113 YVPITRMVNWKTL
+113 YVPITRKVNEKAL
-126 DKDIVLTAT
+126 DTDIVLTAT
-135 DIGGDA
+135 DIGGYRTKA
-141 TIASGANAHAEGKLT
+141 TGENSHAEGALT
-156 RAYGDMSHGE
+156 MATGGDSH
-166 GFQSWAEGKCSHAE
+166 AEGTRCEACGDSSHAEGTQTKASGLCSHAE
-180 GIASRATGEGAHA
+180 GNQTRAIGQGSHT
-193 EGTTTVASGLN
+193 EGTGSFAKGKW
-204 SHAEGSFTKAAGDYS
+204 SHAEGYYTEAAGKY
-219 HAEGAGC
+219 
-226 QAKGKAQHVQGRYN
+226 QHVQGRHN
-240 VVDNDN
+240 VIDESNR
-246 KFAVIIGNGY
+246 FADIVGNGT
-256 GREFPELKPPKDPDS
+256 DS
-271 DLDMTP
+271 LNK
-277 PVGHSNAYALDWDGN
+277 SNAYALDWNGN
-292 VYLKGGVYVNC
+292 LRLKGGVYVNC

-309 GTKLSLDVDSIMGAI
+309 GTKLSLDVDSIMNAI
-324 KDELYN
+324 KDQLYE

-344 NFNPEEAFGG
+344 NFNPEEVFGG
-354 TWHHVTDDVYL
+354 TWHHVTEDVYL
-365 KAVMSGGGT
+365 KAVMSGGGS
-374 TGGSTDHVITSSN
+374 TGGSTDHVITLSN

-412 KTWQFETFGG
+412 KVWQFETFGG
-422 KFADNSA
+422 KFADKSA
-429 RYKVPMVR
+429 KYKVPMVR

-444 SGEQRDCKTTGSASI
+444 SGEQRDCKTTGGASI
-459 TDTGTGSFANAAYHP
+459 TDTGTGSFANTAYHP

>member
-48 ALQEINNYLSNL
+48 ALQEINNYLNNL
-60 QVNIV
+60 QVNVV

-76 GAPGILYLVMNE
+76 GDPGILYLVMNE
-88 AGTAY
+88 TGTAY

-113 YVPITRMVNWKTL
+113 YVPITRTVNEKAL
-126 DKDIVLTAT
+126 DTDIVLTAT
-135 DIGGDA
+135 DIGGDR
-141 TIASGANAHAEGKLT
+141 TK
-156 RAYGDMSHGE
+156 
-166 GFQSWAEGKCSHAE
+166 
-180 GIASRATGEGAHA
+180 ATGE
-193 EGTTTVASGLN
+193 N
-204 SHAEGSFTKAAGDYS
+204 SHAEGSQCEALGDCTHAEGFQAIARGLWAHAEGVQTRANGVNS
-219 HAEGAGC
+219 HAEGDGALASGHVSHAEGYGTEAAGEY
-226 QAKGKAQHVQGRYN
+226 QHVQGKHN
-240 VVDNDN
+240 VVDEAN
-246 KFAVIIGNGY
+246 KFADIVGNGADI
-256 GREFPELKPPKDPDS
+256 LNK
-271 DLDMTP
+271 
-277 PVGHSNAYALDWDGN
+277 SNAYALDWEGN
-292 VYLKGGVYVNC
+292 LYLKGGVYVNC

-309 GTKLSLDVDSIMGAI
+309 GTKLSLDVDSIMNAI
-324 KDELYN
+324 KDQLYE

-344 NFNPEEAFGG
+344 NFNPAEVFGG
-354 TWHHVTDDVYL
+354 TWHHVTEDVYL
-365 KAVMSGGGT
+365 KAVMSGGGS
-374 TGGSTDHVITSSN
+374 TGGSTDHVITTSN

-412 KTWQFETFGG
+412 KVWQFETFGG
-422 KFADNSA
+422 NFSDKSA
-429 RYKVPMVR
+429 KYKVPMVR

-444 SGEQRDCKTTGSASI
+444 SGEQRDCKTTGVASI

>member
-48 ALQEINNYLSNL
+48 ALQEINNYLNNL

-76 GAPGILYLVMNE
+76 GDPGILYLVMNE
-88 AGTAY
+88 TGTAY

-113 YVPITRMVNWKTL
+113 YVPITRTVNEKAL
-126 DKDIVLTAT
+126 DTDIVLTAT
-135 DIGGDA
+135 DIGGDR
-141 TIASGANAHAEGKLT
+141 TK
-156 RAYGDMSHGE
+156 
-166 GFQSWAEGKCSHAE
+166 
-180 GIASRATGEGAHA
+180 ATGE
-193 EGTTTVASGLN
+193 N
-204 SHAEGSFTKAAGDYS
+204 SHAEGSQCEALGDCTHAEGFQAIARGLWAHAEGVQTRANGVNS
-219 HAEGAGC
+219 HAEGDGALASGHVSHAEGYGTEAAGEY
-226 QAKGKAQHVQGRYN
+226 QHVQGKHN
-240 VVDNDN
+240 VVDEAN
-246 KFAVIIGNGY
+246 KFADIVGNGADI
-256 GREFPELKPPKDPDS
+256 LNK
-271 DLDMTP
+271 
-277 PVGHSNAYALDWDGN
+277 SNAYALDWDGN
-292 VYLKGGVYVNC
+292 LYLKGGVYVNC

-309 GTKLSLDVDSIMGAI
+309 GTKLSLDVDSIMNAI
-324 KDELYN
+324 KDQLYE

-344 NFNPEEAFGG
+344 NFNPAEVFGG
-354 TWHHVTDDVYL
+354 TWHHVTEDVYL
-365 KAVMSGGGT
+365 KAVMSDGGS
-374 TGGSTDHVITSSN
+374 TGGSTDHVITTSN

-412 KTWQFETFGG
+412 KVWQFETFGG
-422 KFADNSA
+422 NFSDKSA
-429 RYKVPMVR
+429 KYKIPMVR

-444 SGEQRDCKTTGSASI
+444 SGEQRDCKTTGVASI

>member
-17 VSSDVG
+17 VSNDVG

-48 ALQEINNYLSNL
+48 ALQEINNYVNNIR
-60 QVNIV
+60 VNIV

-76 GAPGILYLVMNE
+76 GEPGILYLVMNE

-113 YVPITRMVNWKTL
+113 YVPITRTVNEKAL
-126 DKDIVLTAT
+126 DTDIVLTAT
-135 DIGGDA
+135 DIGGNNTQA
-141 TIASGANAHAEGKLT
+141 TGQDSHAEGVDCKATEHASHAEGWGTTASGDSSHAEGRGPIASGESSHAEGGRRT
-156 RAYGDMSHGE
+156 TAS
-166 GFQSWAEGKCSHAE
+166 GFASHAE
-180 GIASRATGEGAHA
+180 GIN
-193 EGTTTVASGLN
+193 TTAAGMC
-204 SHAEGSFTKAAGDYS
+204 SHTEGSVTIANGRD
-219 HAEGAGC
+219 
-226 QAKGKAQHVQGRYN
+226 QHVQGRFN
-240 VVDNDN
+240 VADNDN
-246 KFAVIIGNGY
+246 KFADIVGNGSSE
-256 GREFPELKPPKDPDS
+256 GLETVR
-271 DLDMTP
+271 
-277 PVGHSNAYALDWDGN
+277 SNAYALDWDGN
-292 VYLKGGVYVNC
+292 LYLKGGVYVNC

-324 KDELYN
+324 KDQLYE

-344 NFNPEEAFGG
+344 NFNPEEVFGG

-365 KAVMSGGGT
+365 KAVMSGGGS

-412 KTWQFETFGG
+412 KVWQFETFGG
-422 KFADNSA
+422 KFVDNSA

>member
-48 ALQEINNYLSNL
+48 ALQEINNYLNNL

-76 GAPGILYLVMNE
+76 GDPGILYLVMNE

-113 YVPITRMVNWKTL
+113 YVPITRKVNEKTL
-126 DKDIVLTAT
+126 DTDIVLTAT
-135 DIGGDA
+135 DVGGRDTQA
-141 TIASGANAHAEGKLT
+141 TGENSHAEGQGT
-156 RAYGDMSHGE
+156 TASGDS
-166 GFQSWAEGKCSHAE
+166 SHAE
-180 GIASRATGEGAHA
+180 GIGSI
-193 EGTTTVASGLN
+193 ASGE
-204 SHAEGSFTKAAGDYS
+204 SS
-219 HAEGAGC
+219 HAEGARGTT
-226 QAKGKAQHVQGRYN
+226 ASGAASHAEGTRTTAAGITSHAEGTATIANGRNQHVQGRFN
-240 VVDNDN
+240 VADNDN
-246 KFAVIIGNGY
+246 KFADIVGNGSSE
-256 GREFPELKPPKDPDS
+256 GLETVR
-271 DLDMTP
+271 
-277 PVGHSNAYALDWDGN
+277 SNAYALDWDGN
-292 VYLKGGVYVNC
+292 LHLKGGVYVNC

-324 KDELYN
+324 KDQLYE

-344 NFNPEEAFGG
+344 NFNPAEVFGG

-365 KAVMSGGGT
+365 KAVMSGGGS

-387 LPPHVHGMKHTH
+387 LPPHVHGMRHTH

-412 KTWQFETFGG
+412 KVWQFETFGG
-422 KFADNSA
+422 KLTDNSA
-429 RYKVPMVR
+429 IYKVPMVR

-459 TDTGTGSFANAAYHP
+459 SDTGTGSFANAAYHP
-474 GYYGVHIWERR
+474 GYYGVHIWERM

>member
-48 ALQEINNYLSNL
+48 ALQEINNYLNNL

-76 GAPGILYLVMNE
+76 GDPGILYLVMNE

-113 YVPITRMVNWKTL
+113 YVPITRKVNEKAL
-126 DKDIVLTAT
+126 DTDIVLTAT
-135 DIGGDA
+135 DIGGDR
-141 TIASGANAHAEGKLT
+141 TK
-156 RAYGDMSHGE
+156 
-166 GFQSWAEGKCSHAE
+166 
-180 GIASRATGEGAHA
+180 ATGE
-193 EGTTTVASGLN
+193 N
-204 SHAEGSFTKAAGDYS
+204 SHAEGSRCEALSACTHAEGSQAIARGMWS
-219 HAEGAGC
+219 HAEGVQTRANGVNSHAEGSGALSSGYVSHAEGYGTEAAGEY
-226 QAKGKAQHVQGRYN
+226 QHVQGKHN
-240 VVDNDN
+240 VIDEAN
-246 KFAVIIGNGY
+246 KFADIVGNGADI
-256 GREFPELKPPKDPDS
+256 LNK
-271 DLDMTP
+271 
-277 PVGHSNAYALDWDGN
+277 SNAYALDWDGN
-292 VYLKGGVYVNC
+292 LYLKGGVYVNC

-309 GTKLSLDVDSIMGAI
+309 GTKLSLDVDSIMNAI
-324 KDELYN
+324 KDQLYE

-344 NFNPEEAFGG
+344 NFNPEEVFGG

-365 KAVMSGGGT
+365 KAVMSGGGSK
-374 TGGSTDHVITSSN
+374 GGSTDHVITASN

-412 KTWQFETFGG
+412 KVWQFETFGG
-422 KFADNSA
+422 KFVDKSA
-429 RYKVPMVR
+429 KYKVPMVR

-444 SGEQRDCKTTGSASI
+444 SGEQRDCKTTGGSSI
-459 TDTGTGSFANAAYHP
+459 SDTGTGSFANAAYHP

>member
-1 MSDVRIEVRD
+1 MSDVKIEVRD
-11 NEETYV
+11 SEETYV

-48 ALQEINNYLSNL
+48 ALQEINNYLNNL

-65 GNKIVDELPEV
+65 GNKIVDELPDV
-76 GAPGILYLVMNE
+76 GDPGILYLVMNE

-113 YVPITRMVNWKTL
+113 YVPITRKVNEKAL
-126 DKDIVLTAT
+126 DTDIVLTAT
-135 DIGGDA
+135 DIGGDRTKA
-141 TIASGANAHAEGKLT
+141 TGENSHAEGTQCEAL
-156 RAYGDMSHGE
+156 GDS
-166 GFQSWAEGKCSHAE
+166 SHAE
-180 GIASRATGEGAHA
+180 GIQTKASGLWSHVEGSQTRANGPGSHA
-193 EGTTTVASGLN
+193 EGTGSWATGSS
-204 SHAEGSFTKAAGDYS
+204 SHAEGYGTGAAGEY
-219 HAEGAGC
+219 
-226 QAKGKAQHVQGRYN
+226 QHVQGKHN
-240 VVDNDN
+240 VIDEAN
-246 KFAVIIGNGY
+246 KFADIVGNGADI
-256 GREFPELKPPKDPDS
+256 LNK
-271 DLDMTP
+271 
-277 PVGHSNAYALDWDGN
+277 SNAYALDWDGN
-292 VYLKGGVYVNC
+292 LYLKGGVYVNC

-309 GTKLSLDVDSIMGAI
+309 GTRLSLDVDSIMGAI

-422 KFADNSA
+422 KFTDNSS

-437 TATSSSP
+437 TATTSSP
-444 SGEQRDCKTTGSASI
+444 SGEQRDCKVTGGASI
-459 TDTGTGSFANAAYHP
+459 SDTGNGSFSNTAYHP

>member
-48 ALQEINNYLSNL
+48 ALQEINNYLNNL
-60 QVNIV
+60 QVNVV

-76 GAPGILYLVMNE
+76 GDPGILYLVMNE
-88 AGTAY
+88 TGTAY

-113 YVPITRMVNWKTL
+113 YVPITRTVNEKAL
-126 DKDIVLTAT
+126 DTDIVLTAT
-135 DIGGDA
+135 DIGGDR
-141 TIASGANAHAEGKLT
+141 TK
-156 RAYGDMSHGE
+156 
-166 GFQSWAEGKCSHAE
+166 
-180 GIASRATGEGAHA
+180 ATGE
-193 EGTTTVASGLN
+193 N
-204 SHAEGSFTKAAGDYS
+204 SHAEGSQCEALGDCTHAEGFQAIARGLWAHAEGVQTRANGVNS
-219 HAEGAGC
+219 HAEGDGALASGHVSHAEGYGTEAAGEY
-226 QAKGKAQHVQGRYN
+226 QHVQGKHN
-240 VVDNDN
+240 VVDEAN
-246 KFAVIIGNGY
+246 KFADIVGNGADI
-256 GREFPELKPPKDPDS
+256 LNK
-271 DLDMTP
+271 
-277 PVGHSNAYALDWDGN
+277 SNAYALDWDGN
-292 VYLKGGVYVNC
+292 LYLKGGVYVNC

-309 GTKLSLDVDSIMGAI
+309 GTKLSLDVDSIMNAI
-324 KDELYN
+324 KDQLYE

-344 NFNPEEAFGG
+344 NFNLAEVFGG
-354 TWHHVTDDVYL
+354 TWHHVTEDVYL
-365 KAVMSGGGT
+365 KAVMSGGGS
-374 TGGSTDHVITSSN
+374 TGGSTDHVITTSN

-412 KTWQFETFGG
+412 KVWQFETFGG
-422 KFADNSA
+422 NFSDKSA
-429 RYKVPMVR
+429 KYKVPMVR

-444 SGEQRDCKTTGSASI
+444 SGEQRDCKTTGVASI

>member
-1 MSDVRIEVRD
+1 MSDVRMEVRD
-11 NEETYV
+11 SEETYV

-48 ALQEINNYLSNL
+48 ALQEINNYLNNL

-76 GAPGILYLVMNE
+76 GDPGILYLVMNE

-113 YVPITRMVNWKTL
+113 YVPITRKVNEKAL
-126 DKDIVLTAT
+126 DTDIVLTAT
-135 DIGGDA
+135 DIGGDR
-141 TIASGANAHAEGKLT
+141 TK
-156 RAYGDMSHGE
+156 
-166 GFQSWAEGKCSHAE
+166 
-180 GIASRATGEGAHA
+180 ATGE
-193 EGTTTVASGLN
+193 N
-204 SHAEGSFTKAAGDYS
+204 SHAEGTQCEALGDSS
-219 HAEGAGC
+219 HAEGTGSWATGPSSHAEGYGTEAAGEY
-226 QAKGKAQHVQGRYN
+226 QHVQGKHN
-240 VVDNDN
+240 VIDEAN
-246 KFAVIIGNGY
+246 KFADIVGNGADI
-256 GREFPELKPPKDPDS
+256 LNK
-271 DLDMTP
+271 
-277 PVGHSNAYALDWDGN
+277 SNAYALDWDGN
-292 VYLKGGVYVNC
+292 LYLKGGVYVNC

-324 KDELYN
+324 KDQLYE

-344 NFNPEEAFGG
+344 NFNPEEVFGG

-365 KAVMSGGGT
+365 KAVMSGGGS

-387 LPPHVHGMKHTH
+387 LPPHVHGMRHTH

-412 KTWQFETFGG
+412 KVWQFETFGG
-422 KFADNSA
+422 KFTDQSA
-429 RYKVPMVR
+429 KYKVPMVR

>member
-1 MSDVRIEVRD
+1 MSDVRMEVRD
-11 NEETYV
+11 SEETYV

-48 ALQEINNYLSNL
+48 ALQEINNYLNNL

-76 GAPGILYLVMNE
+76 GDPGILYLVMNE

-113 YVPITRMVNWKTL
+113 YVPITRKVNEKAL
-126 DKDIVLTAT
+126 DTDIVLTAT
-135 DIGGDA
+135 DIGGDRTKA
-141 TIASGANAHAEGKLT
+141 TGENSHAEGTQCEAL
-156 RAYGDMSHGE
+156 GDS
-166 GFQSWAEGKCSHAE
+166 SHAE
-180 GIASRATGEGAHA
+180 GIQTKASGLWSHVEGSQTRANGPGSHA
-193 EGTTTVASGLN
+193 EGTGSWATGRS
-204 SHAEGSFTKAAGDYS
+204 SHAEGYGTEAAGEY
-219 HAEGAGC
+219 
-226 QAKGKAQHVQGRYN
+226 QHVQGKHN
-240 VVDNDN
+240 VIDEAN
-246 KFAVIIGNGY
+246 KFADIVGNGADI
-256 GREFPELKPPKDPDS
+256 LNK
-271 DLDMTP
+271 
-277 PVGHSNAYALDWDGN
+277 SNAYALDWDGN
-292 VYLKGGVYVNC
+292 LYLKGGVYVNC

-324 KDELYN
+324 KDQLYE

-344 NFNPEEAFGG
+344 NFNPEEVFGG

-365 KAVMSGGGT
+365 KAVMSGGGS
-374 TGGSTDHVITSSN
+374 TGGSTDHVITPSN
-387 LPPHVHGMKHTH
+387 LPPHVHGMRHTH

-412 KTWQFETFGG
+412 KVWQFETFGG
-422 KFADNSA
+422 KFVDNSA
-429 RYKVPMVR
+429 RYKIPMVR

-444 SGEQRDCKTTGSASI
+444 SAEQRDCKTTGGASI
-459 TDTGTGSFANAAYHP
+459 SDTGTGSFENAAYHP

>member
-1 MSDVRIEVRD
+1 MSDVRMEVRD
-11 NEETYV
+11 SEETYV

-48 ALQEINNYLSNL
+48 ALQEINNYLNNL

-76 GAPGILYLVMNE
+76 GDPGILYLVMNE

-113 YVPITRMVNWKTL
+113 YVPITRKVNEKAL
-126 DKDIVLTAT
+126 DTDIVLTAT
-135 DIGGDA
+135 DIGGDRTKA
-141 TIASGANAHAEGKLT
+141 TGENSHAEGTQCEAL
-156 RAYGDMSHGE
+156 GDS
-166 GFQSWAEGKCSHAE
+166 SHAE
-180 GIASRATGEGAHA
+180 GIQTKASGLWSHA
-193 EGTTTVASGLN
+193 EGVQTRANGVN
-204 SHAEGSFTKAAGDYS
+204 SHAEGDGAWASGHVS
-219 HAEGAGC
+219 HAEGYGTEAAGEY
-226 QAKGKAQHVQGRYN
+226 QHVQGKHN
-240 VVDNDN
+240 VVDEAN
-246 KFAVIIGNGY
+246 KFADIVGNGADI
-256 GREFPELKPPKDPDS
+256 LNK
-271 DLDMTP
+271 
-277 PVGHSNAYALDWDGN
+277 SNAYALDWDGN
-292 VYLKGGVYVNC
+292 LYLKGGVYVNC

-309 GTKLSLDVDSIMGAI
+309 GTKLSLDVDSIMDAI
-324 KDELYN
+324 KDQLYE

-344 NFNPEEAFGG
+344 NFNPEEVFGG

-365 KAVMSGGGT
+365 KAVMSGGGS

-387 LPPHVHGMKHTH
+387 LPPHVHGMRHTH

-412 KTWQFETFGG
+412 KVWQFETFGG
-422 KFADNSA
+422 KFTDHSA
-429 RYKVPMVR
+429 KYKVPMVR

-459 TDTGTGSFANAAYHP
+459 TDTGTGSFENAAYHP

>member
-1 MSDVRIEVRD
+1 MSDVRMEVRD

-48 ALQEINNYLSNL
+48 ALQEINNYLNNL

-76 GAPGILYLVMNE
+76 GDPGILYLVMNE

-113 YVPITRMVNWKTL
+113 YVPITRKVNEKAL
-126 DKDIVLTAT
+126 DTDIVLTAT
-135 DIGGDA
+135 DIGGNNTQA
-141 TIASGANAHAEGKLT
+141 TGQDSHAEGVDCKAQEHASHAEGRGTTASGDSSHAEGIGSIASGESSHAEGARGT
-156 RAYGDMSHGE
+156 TASGAASH
-166 GFQSWAEGKCSHAE
+166 AEGTRTTAAGMCSHAE
-180 GIASRATGEGAHA
+180 GTATIANGR
-193 EGTTTVASGLN
+193 N
-204 SHAEGSFTKAAGDYS
+204 
-219 HAEGAGC
+219 
-226 QAKGKAQHVQGRYN
+226 QHVQGRFN
-240 VVDNDN
+240 VADNDN
-246 KFAVIIGNGY
+246 KFADIVGNGNSE
-256 GREFPELKPPKDPDS
+256 GLETVR
-271 DLDMTP
+271 
-277 PVGHSNAYALDWDGN
+277 SNAYALDWDGN
-292 VYLKGGVYVNC
+292 LYLKGGVYVNC

-324 KDELYN
+324 KDQLYE

-344 NFNPEEAFGG
+344 NFNPEEVFGG

-365 KAVMSGGGT
+365 KAVMSGGGS
-374 TGGSTDHVITSSN
+374 TGGSTDHVINSSN
-387 LPPHVHGMKHTH
+387 LPPHVHGMRHTH

-422 KFADNSA
+422 KFTDNSA

>member
-11 NEETYV
+11 SEETYV

-48 ALQEINNYLSNL
+48 ALQEINNYLNNL

-76 GAPGILYLVMNE
+76 GDPGILYLVMNE

-113 YVPITRMVNWKTL
+113 YVPITRTVNQKAL
-126 DKDIVLTAT
+126 DTDIVLTAT
-135 DIGGDA
+135 DIGGDR
-141 TIASGANAHAEGKLT
+141 TK
-156 RAYGDMSHGE
+156 
-166 GFQSWAEGKCSHAE
+166 
-180 GIASRATGEGAHA
+180 ATGE
-193 EGTTTVASGLN
+193 N
-204 SHAEGSFTKAAGDYS
+204 SHAEGSQCEALSDCTHAEGFQAIARGLWS
-219 HAEGAGC
+219 HAEGVQTRANGVNSHAEGDGAWASGHVSHAEGYGTEAAGEY
-226 QAKGKAQHVQGRYN
+226 QHVQGKHN
-240 VVDNDN
+240 VIDEAN
-246 KFAVIIGNGY
+246 KFADIVGNGADI
-256 GREFPELKPPKDPDS
+256 LNK
-271 DLDMTP
+271 
-277 PVGHSNAYALDWDGN
+277 SNAYALDWDGN
-292 VYLKGGVYVNC
+292 LYLKGGVYVNC

-309 GTKLSLDVDSIMGAI
+309 GTKLSLDVDSIMNAI
-324 KDELYN
+324 KDQLYE

-344 NFNPEEAFGG
+344 NFNPAEVFGG
-354 TWHHVTDDVYL
+354 TWHHVTEDVYL
-365 KAVMSGGGT
+365 KAVMSGGGS

-422 KFADNSA
+422 KFTDHSA
-429 RYKVPMVR
+429 KYKVPMVR

-459 TDTGTGSFANAAYHP
+459 NDTGTGSFANAAYHP

>member
-1 MSDVRIEVRD
+1 MSDVKMEVRD

-23 YKYLNGRVTALEGS
+23 YKYLNGRVTALEGA

-48 ALQEINNYLSNL
+48 ALQEINNYLNNL

-65 GNKIVDELPEV
+65 GNKIVDELPEA
-76 GAPGILYLVMNE
+76 GDPGILYLVMNE

-113 YVPITRMVNWKTL
+113 YVPITRKVNEKAL
-126 DKDIVLTAT
+126 DTDIVLTAT
-135 DIGGDA
+135 DIGGRDTQA
-141 TIASGANAHAEGKLT
+141 TGQDSHAEGIRSKAT
-156 RAYGDMSHGE
+156 GNFSH
-166 GFQSWAEGKCSHAE
+166 AEGVDCNAKEHASHAEGWFATASGDSSHAEGAATTAAGVCSHAE
-180 GIASRATGEGAHA
+180 GSGTIANGR
-193 EGTTTVASGLN
+193 
-204 SHAEGSFTKAAGDYS
+204 D
-219 HAEGAGC
+219 
-226 QAKGKAQHVQGRYN
+226 QHVQGRFN

-246 KFAVIIGNGY
+246 KFADIVGNGSSE
-256 GREFPELKPPKDPDS
+256 GLETVR
-271 DLDMTP
+271 
-277 PVGHSNAYALDWDGN
+277 SNAYALDWDGN
-292 VYLKGGVYVNC
+292 LYLKGGVYVNC

-309 GTKLSLDVDSIMGAI
+309 GTKLSLDVDSIIGAI
-324 KDELYN
+324 KDQLYE

-344 NFNPEEAFGG
+344 NFNPAEVFGG

-365 KAVMSGGGT
+365 KAVMSGGGS

-387 LPPHVHGMKHTH
+387 LPPHVHGMRHTH

-459 TDTGTGSFANAAYHP
+459 SDTGNGSFANAAYHP

>member
-1 MSDVRIEVRD
+1 MSDVRMEVRD

-37 LEKDLADKWAK
+37 VEKDLADKWAK
-48 ALQEINNYLSNL
+48 ALQEINNYLNNL

-76 GAPGILYLVMNE
+76 GDPGILYLVMNE

-113 YVPITRMVNWKTL
+113 YVPITRKVNEKAL
-126 DKDIVLTAT
+126 DTDIVLTAT
-135 DIGGDA
+135 DVGGRDTQA
-141 TIASGANAHAEGKLT
+141 TGENSHAEGRGT
-156 RAYGDMSHGE
+156 TASGDS
-166 GFQSWAEGKCSHAE
+166 SHAE
-180 GIASRATGEGAHA
+180 GIGSI
-193 EGTTTVASGLN
+193 ASGEN
-204 SHAEGSFTKAAGDYS
+204 SHAEGARGTTASGAAS
-219 HAEGAGC
+219 HAEGTRTTAAGITSH
-226 QAKGKAQHVQGRYN
+226 AEGTATIANGRNQHVQGRFN
-240 VVDNDN
+240 VADNDN
-246 KFAVIIGNGY
+246 KFADIVGNGNSE
-256 GREFPELKPPKDPDS
+256 GLETVR
-271 DLDMTP
+271 
-277 PVGHSNAYALDWDGN
+277 SNAYALDWDGN
-292 VYLKGGVYVNC
+292 LYLKGGVYVNC
-303 NADSTG
+303 DADSTG

-324 KDELYN
+324 KDQLYE

-344 NFNPEEAFGG
+344 NFNPAEVFGG
-354 TWHHVTDDVYL
+354 TWHHVTEDVYL
-365 KAVMSGGGT
+365 KAVMSGGGS
-374 TGGSTDHVITSSN
+374 TGGSTDHVITASN
-387 LPPHVHGMKHTH
+387 LPPHVHGMRHTH

-412 KTWQFETFGG
+412 KVWQFETFGG
-422 KFADNSA
+422 KFTDNSA
-429 RYKVPMVR
+429 KYKVPMVR
-437 TATSSSP
+437 TTTSSSP

>member
-23 YKYLNGRVTALEGS
+23 YKYLDGRVTALEGS

-48 ALQEINNYLSNL
+48 ALQEINNYVNNL

-76 GAPGILYLVMNE
+76 GEPGILYLVMNE

-113 YVPITRMVNWKTL
+113 YVPITRTVNEKAL
-126 DKDIVLTAT
+126 DTDIVLTAT
-135 DIGGDA
+135 DIGGNNTQA
-141 TIASGANAHAEGKLT
+141 TGQ
-156 RAYGDMSHGE
+156 D
-166 GFQSWAEGKCSHAE
+166 SHAE
-180 GIASRATGEGAHA
+180 GTLTMATGENSHAEGARGTTASGEASHA
-193 EGTTTVASGLN
+193 EGTTATASGLS
-204 SHAEGSFTKAAGDYS
+204 SHAEGTRTTAQGISS
-219 HAEGAGC
+219 HAEGLHTIANGDN
-226 QAKGKAQHVQGRYN
+226 QHVQGKYN
-240 VVDNDN
+240 IADEAN
-246 KFAVIIGNGY
+246 KFADIVGNGTDILE
-256 GREFPELKPPKDPDS
+256 R
-271 DLDMTP
+271 
-277 PVGHSNAYALDWDGN
+277 SNAYALDWDGN
-292 VYLKGGVYVNC
+292 LYLKGGVYVNC

-324 KDELYN
+324 KNQLYE

-344 NFNPEEAFGG
+344 NFNPEAVFGG

-365 KAVMSGGGT
+365 KAVMSGGGS

-412 KTWQFETFGG
+412 KVWQFETFGG
-422 KFADNSA
+422 KFTDHSA
-429 RYKVPMVR
+429 KYKVPMVR

>member
-1 MSDVRIEVRD
+1 MSDVRMEVRD

-48 ALQEINNYLSNL
+48 ALQEINNYLNNL

-76 GAPGILYLVMNE
+76 GDPGILYLVMNE

-113 YVPITRMVNWKTL
+113 YVPITRKVNEKAL
-126 DKDIVLTAT
+126 DTDIVLTAT
-135 DIGGDA
+135 DIGGDR
-141 TIASGANAHAEGKLT
+141 TK
-156 RAYGDMSHGE
+156 
-166 GFQSWAEGKCSHAE
+166 
-180 GIASRATGEGAHA
+180 ATGE
-193 EGTTTVASGLN
+193 N
-204 SHAEGSFTKAAGDYS
+204 SHAEGTQCEALGDSS
-219 HAEGAGC
+219 HAEGTGSWATGPSSHAEGYGTEAAGEY
-226 QAKGKAQHVQGRYN
+226 QHVQGKHN
-240 VVDNDN
+240 VIDEAN
-246 KFAVIIGNGY
+246 KFADIVGNGADI
-256 GREFPELKPPKDPDS
+256 LNK
-271 DLDMTP
+271 
-277 PVGHSNAYALDWDGN
+277 SNAYALDWDGN
-292 VYLKGGVYVNC
+292 LYLKGGVYVNC

-324 KDELYN
+324 KDQLYE

-344 NFNPEEAFGG
+344 SFNPEEVFGG
-354 TWHHVTDDVYL
+354 TWRHVTEDVYL
-365 KAVMSGGGT
+365 KAVMSGGGS
-374 TGGSTDHVITSSN
+374 TGGSTDHVITASN
-387 LPPHVHGMKHTH
+387 LPPHVHGMRHTH

-412 KTWQFETFGG
+412 KVWQFETFGG
-422 KFADNSA
+422 KFVDNSA
-429 RYKVPMVR
+429 KYKVPMVR

-459 TDTGTGSFANAAYHP
+459 TDTGTGSFANTAYHP
-474 GYYGVHIWERR
+474 GYYGVHIWERM